1 MSFIDD
7 LRIKQDGAK
16 TQNHT
21 PTDAQKAAAKALPSQ
36 KDIIMEEILR
46 RSGLNGKN
54 DGYKYKH
61 LNNILDARNAVSND
75 IKANGLREDDSVVG
89 AVTELICEIG
99 LKASVPRR
107 YGRLPDGW
115 NWFGDFAIT
124 GLPFNLYISVKSYS
138 ARERLIVSGTGQ
150 GAAPVIGYGLF
161 DKPSE
166 WAPSRVE
173 QYKHRGF
180 VAIYIP
186 RDFYHTLA
194 SLQNVKTRATD
205 ITNIY
210 GQPLLR
216 SMNAFVSDIKKVVHK
231 NSLIIDISAF

>member
-7 LRIKQDGAK
+7 LRTKQCGTK
-16 TQNHT
+16 RNNHI
-21 PTDAQKAAAKALPSQ
+21 PTDAQKAAANALPSQ
-36 KDIIMEEILR
+36 KEIIMAEIMR
-46 RSGLNGKN
+46 RARLKGKSFAYQYNHLDDILN
-54 DGYKYKH
+54 
-61 LNNILDARNAVSND
+61 ARNAVSDD
-75 IKANGLREDDSVVG
+75 IKANDLQEDVSVVG
-89 AVTELICEIG
+89 SVTELICEIG
-99 LKASVPRR
+99 LKASVPKR
-107 YGRLPDGW
+107 YDRLPDGW
-115 NWFGDFAIT
+115 NWFGDYAIT

-166 WAPSRVE
+166 WASSRVE

-186 RDFYHTLA
+186 RKLYLTLA
-194 SLQNVKTRATD
+194 SKQNVTTKATD

-210 GQPLLR
+210 GKPLLR
-216 SMNAFVSDIKKVVHK
+216 IMDEFVSDIKKVVHK
-231 NSLIIDISAF
+231 NTLMIDISAF

>member
-1 MSFIDD
+1 MPFIDD

-16 TQNHT
+16 TQHHT
-21 PTDAQKAAAKALPSQ
+21 PTAAQKAAANALPPQ
-36 KDIIMEEILR
+36 KKIIMEEILR
-46 RSGLNGKN
+46 RSGLNGRSA
-54 DGYKYKH
+54 GYKYKH
-61 LNNILDARNAVSND
+61 LNNILDARNAVSDD

-99 LKASVPRR
+99 LEASVPKR
-107 YGRLPDGW
+107 YARLPEGW
-115 NWFGDFAIT
+115 NWFGDYAIT

-186 RDFYHTLA
+186 QDFYDTLA
-194 SLQNVKTRATD
+194 VQNVPVIATE
-205 ITNIY
+205 IKNIY
-210 GQPLLR
+210 GRPLLR
-216 SMNAFVSDIKKVVHK
+216 SMDAFVSDIKNVVHK
-231 NSLIIDISAF
+231 NSLMVDISAF